1 MNGIIIFDMDKLVP
15 SPPHFEEITPLLEGG
30 LEWMEEDLKKVDQE
44 FRRNLRS
51 NVPIISAIG
60 EHLLR
65 SGGKRF
71 RAKLLMLSAKLCG
84 NAGENHISMASLI
97 EFIHTATLLHDD
109 VVDKANLRRGIKSA
123 NFKWG
128 NEVCV
133 LVGDFL
139 FTKCFTRMV
148 ESGNWKIIQ
157 TISRATTVMAEGEID
172 EWARTKDL
180 TLTEEG
186 YLSIITR
193 KTAYLISAAT
203 QIGAILGSVSEE
215 KEEVLAKFGMDVGI
229 AFQLIDDNLDYTS
242 NESGKETGI
251 DLQEGKITLPLIF
264 ALNHCNPDEKVF
276 IQKTVKSDT
285 ITNDAFRRVAEIIER
300 YNGIQYTYQKAKEYV
315 ERAKAHLHLFPDS
328 KEKEAL
334 YALANYVLKRRL

>member
-1 MNGIIIFDMDKLVP
+1 MKEKT
-15 SPPHFEEITPLLEGG
+15 SPLEIVHECIGDDLE
-30 LEWMEEDLKKVDQE
+30 KVDQE
-44 FRRNLRS
+44 FRKNLES
-51 NVPIISAIG
+51 NVPIISVIG
-60 EHLLR
+60 ERLLR

-84 NAGENHISMASLI
+84 YAGENHISMASLI

-109 VVDKANLRRGIKSA
+109 VVDKAKLRRGIKSA
-123 NFKWG
+123 NSEWG

-139 FTKCFTRMV
+139 FTKCFTQMV
-148 ESGNWKIIQ
+148 ESGNWKIIH
-157 TISRATTVMAEGEID
+157 TISRATTTMAEGEVE

-180 TLTEEG
+180 FLTEEG

-193 KTAYLISAAT
+193 KTAHLISAAT
-203 QIGAILGSVSEE
+203 QIGAILGNVPEE
-215 KEEVLAKFGMDVGI
+215 KEKALTEFGMHVGI
-229 AFQLIDDNLDYTS
+229 AFQLIDDHLDYTS
-242 NESGKETGI
+242 NEEEFGKKIGI
-251 DLQEGKITLPLIF
+251 DLQDGKITLPLIF
-264 ALNHCNPDEKVF
+264 TLHHCNQEEEAF
-276 IQKTVKSDT
+276 IRRTVESNP
-285 ITNDAFRRVAEIIER
+285 ITKDDFFRVVEIIER
-300 YNGIQYTYQKAKEYV
+300 HDGIQYTYQKAKEYV

>member
-1 MNGIIIFDMDKLVP
+1 MGELIAVPPLFEDKT
-15 SPPHFEEITPLLEGG
+15 SPLEGG
-30 LEWMEEDLKKVDQE
+30 LEWMGEDLRRVDQE
-44 FRRNLRS
+44 FRKNLRS

-71 RAKLLMLSAKLCG
+71 RAKLLLLSAKLCG
-84 NAGENHISMASLI
+84 YSGENHISMASLI

-109 VVDKANLRRGIKSA
+109 VVDNAKLRRGIESA
-123 NFKWG
+123 NAKWG
-128 NEVCV
+128 NEACV

-148 ESGNWKIIQ
+148 ESNNWKILQI
-157 TISRATTVMAEGEID
+157 ISRATTIMAEGELEELI
-172 EWARTKDL
+172 RTNDL
-180 TLTEEG
+180 SLTEER
-186 YLSIITR
+186 YLSIIAR

-203 QIGAILGSVSEE
+203 QIGAILGEVSEE
-215 KEEVLAKFGMDVGI
+215 EEEALAQFGMDVGI

-242 NESGKETGI
+242 NKSGKKIGI

-264 ALNHCNPDEKVF
+264 TLRLCDEDEKTF
-276 IQKTVKSDT
+276 IVETVNSHP
-285 ITNDAFRRVAEIIER
+285 ITKKAFSRVAETIER
-300 YNGIQYTYQKAKEYV
+300 YRGVGYTWEKAKGYV
-315 ERAKAHLHLFPDS
+315 ESAKDHLHPFPNS

-334 YALANYVLKRRL
+334 CALADYVLERRL

>member
-1 MNGIIIFDMDKLVP
+1 MGEWIAVP
-15 SPPHFEEITPLLEGG
+15 PLFEEKTPPPEGIP
-30 LEWMEEDLKKVDQE
+30 EWMEEDLKKVDQE

-51 NVPIISAIG
+51 NVPIIAAIG

-71 RAKLLMLSAKLCG
+71 RAKLVLLSAKVCG
-84 NAGENHISMASLI
+84 YSGQDHISMASLI

-109 VVDKANLRRGIKSA
+109 VVDKANLRRGTKSA
-123 NFKWG
+123 NYEWG

-148 ESGNWKIIQ
+148 ESGNWKIIR
-157 TISRATTVMAEGEID
+157 TISRATTVMAEGEIE
-172 EWARTKDL
+172 EWAKTKDL
-180 TLTEEG
+180 SLTEEG

-203 QIGAILGSVSEE
+203 QIGAILGGVSEE
-215 KEEVLAKFGMDVGI
+215 KEEALAKFGMDVGI

-242 NESGKETGI
+242 NEEDFGKRIGI
-251 DLQEGKITLPLIF
+251 DLQDGKITLPLIS
-264 ALNHCNPDEKVF
+264 ALGHCNPEEKGFVREM
-276 IQKTVKSDT
+276 
-285 ITNDAFRRVAEIIER
+285 ITSNPITKETFFRVVEIIER
-300 YNGIQYTYQKAKEYV
+300 YHGIQYTWEKAKGYV
-315 ERAKAHLHLFPDS
+315 ERAKDHLHLFPNS

-334 YALANYVLKRRL
+334 YSLANYVLERRL